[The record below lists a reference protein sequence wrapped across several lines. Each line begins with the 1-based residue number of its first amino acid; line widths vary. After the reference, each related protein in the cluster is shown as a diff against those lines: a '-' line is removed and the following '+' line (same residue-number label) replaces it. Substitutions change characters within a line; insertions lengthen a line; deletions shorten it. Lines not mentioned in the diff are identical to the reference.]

1 MKTFALV
8 VGLAGLVA
16 AQAAP
21 VSRAY
26 TGTITDSM
34 CELGDHSRMRMG
46 PTDVECTNACVEEHD
61 AAFVLSDGRN
71 VYGLSD
77 QKKPAPFAG
86 RKVTVSGTL
95 DAKTKTIQ
103 VESIAAAR

>member
-8 VGLAGLVA
+8 VGFAGLITA
-16 AQAAP
+16 KAAP
-21 VSRAY
+21 VSQTY

-46 PTDVECTNACVEEHD
+46 PTDVECTNACVEEHE
-61 AAFVLSDGRN
+61 AAFVLSDGKN

-86 RKVTVSGTL
+86 RKVTVRGTL
-95 DAKTKTIQ
+95 DAKTKVIH
-103 VESIAAAR
+103 VDAIAAAR

>member
-16 AQAAP
+16 AQAVP
-21 VSRAY
+21 SSRAY